1 MKSEIRLISKEELN
15 DYWELVVMAD
25 SDLYLSR
32 EYKEKR
38 VNWFSTIL
46 DNYKQFNYYGLFR
59 DRKMLGGMALIDF
72 KMTLHTT
79 QVNAGGVGMIKVDL
93 LHKKQKVCKE
103 MITYFIEQN
112 RANGSNIIMLYPFN
126 VEFYKNMGFGYGTKI
141 HQFKIK
147 PQNFPK
153 GTIENLVYAEQGYKQ
168 EILDCYSRYSQKTNG
183 FIDKTWFS
191 TNELFNSDTR
201 IVAYRKNDKILGY
214 IQFRF
219 QKVKTEYE
227 YLSDMVIEEFIYEN
241 SAALKELCTFIHN
254 QSDQINRVVINT
266 PDDNFKFILSD
277 PTNGYNGS
285 FGGDYLESNVTG
297 VGVMYRVTNVIGI
310 FNDLK
315 EHNFNGVDY
324 TLKLTINDSFYGKNN
339 RSNIIEFK
347 NGSIVKCFEEKE
359 NTNNTFDCEVVLK
372 ISDFS
377 SLITGAIDFVTLYN
391 LGLANVSNSDYLE
404 IINRTFKF
412 DQKPKCITHF

>member
-15 DYWELVVMAD
+15 DFWEIVVMAD

-32 EYKEKR
+32 EYKDRR
-38 VNWFSTIL
+38 VNWFLTIL
-46 DNYKQFNYYGLFR
+46 DNYKQFNYYGLFK
-59 DRKMLGGMALIDF
+59 DGKMLGGMALIDF
-72 KMTLHTT
+72 KLTLHTT

-112 RANGSNIIMLYPFN
+112 RDNGSNIIMLYPFN
-126 VEFYKNMGFGYGTKI
+126 VEFYKNMGFGYGTKV

-153 GTIENLVYAEQGYKQ
+153 CTRENLAYADQGYKQ
-168 EILDCYSRYSQKTNG
+168 EILDCYSRYAQKTNG

-191 TNELFNSDTR
+191 TNEMFNSDTR
-201 IVAYRKNDKILGY
+201 IVAYRKNNKILGY

-227 YLSDMVIEEFIYEN
+227 YLSDIVIEEFIYEN
-241 SAALKELCTFIHN
+241 SDALKELCTFIHY
-254 QSDQINRVVINT
+254 QSDQINRVIINT
-266 PDDNFKFILSD
+266 PDDNFNYILSD
-277 PTNGYNGS
+277 PINGYNGS

-315 EHNFNGVDY
+315 EHNFNDVDY
-324 TLKLTINDSFYGKNN
+324 TLKLTINDSFYEKNN

-347 NGSIVKCFEEKE
+347 NGSIVKCFEENE
-359 NTNNTFDCEVVLK
+359 STNNTFDCEVVLE

-377 SLITGAIDFVTLYN
+377 SLITGAIDFRTLYN
-391 LGLANVSNSDYLE
+391 LGLANVSNSNYLE
-404 IINRTFKF
+404 IINETFKF